1 MISFVPRV
9 VLVSVLS
16 GAAMGALGGWAA
28 LVGRGAVELG
38 AVRLDGIAG
47 ILAVSAIFALMGLM
61 LGLIL
66 LLIMRTLRSAANND
80 RS

>member
-1 MISFVPRV
+1 MIPTVPRV
-9 VLVSVLS
+9 VLVSVFG
-16 GAAMGALGGWAA
+16 GAFLGALGGWAA

-38 AVRLDGIAG
+38 VVRIEGLAG

-66 LLIMRTLRSAANND
+66 VLIMRALASASEQD
-80 RS
+80 KG

>member
-1 MISFVPRV
+1 VISFVPRV
-9 VLVSVLS
+9 VLVSVLG
-16 GAAMGALGGWAA
+16 GALIGTLGGWAA

-38 AVRLDGIAG
+38 AVRLEGMSG